1 MELLTKGMTAPFQRS
16 VMTTEHIILCVIL
29 ALFPAGIH
37 GVFRF
42 GLHAGLLILVSCG
55 ASVATEYIYQK
66 IAKRPVTVKQ
76 CRGLLMG
83 LLMAYCLPP
92 GLSLYLGA
100 LAGAVCAL
108 FMELSLQFFKRNVVS
123 PVILARLLMSLAFQ
137 AEMSVYP
144 LDGLTMATPMAVLK
158 EEGTVNVL
166 YMILGKTG
174 GCIGE
179 TSALWLCVGAMFLIM
194 VGIMDFR
201 VAGMYLFS
209 FAAFL
214 AIFGGHGLSSYYLS
228 AQLAGGGFMLA
239 LWFIAPAYSSL
250 PITKGGRWFYGI
262 VLGIFSGFF
271 RLFGPSAENLCIA
284 ILLANLCVPLLEKI
298 TIRHPFGV
306 EKERL

>member
-16 VMTTEHIILCVIL
+16 FMTTEHIILCVIL

-123 PVILARLLMSLAFQ
+123 PVILTRLLMSLAFQ

-158 EEGTVNVL
+158 GEGTVNVL

>member
-1 MELLTKGMTAPFQRS
+1 
-16 VMTTEHIILCVIL
+16 
-29 ALFPAGIH
+29 
-37 GVFRF
+37 
-42 GLHAGLLILVSCG
+42 
-55 ASVATEYIYQK
+55 
-66 IAKRPVTVKQ
+66 
-76 CRGLLMG
+76 
-83 LLMAYCLPP
+83 
-92 GLSLYLGA
+92 
-100 LAGAVCAL
+100 
-108 FMELSLQFFKRNVVS
+108 
-123 PVILARLLMSLAFQ
+123 MSLAFH

-271 RLFGPSAENLCIA
+271 RLFGSSAENLCIA